1 MDPVVIVVHLPLD
14 VCREC
19 VLVSGGYWVECMH
32 EVSVLVGGKRDLD
45 LIQVGDKKLDLC

>member
-1 MDPVVIVVHLPLD
+1 MDPVVIVIRLPLD

-19 VLVSGGYWVECMH
+19 VLVSEGYGVECVH

-45 LIQVGDKKLDLC
+45 LIQVGDKKLNLC